1 MSDWDDDLRENLKD
15 LGLEEAR
22 RRRACGDYNERKRPV
37 VDEWIASQ
45 ERKLL
50 EEASER
56 NLSMR
61 SEEIDIA
68 RRAKN
73 AADRAAMA
81 ATIAAIAASAVM
93 IISVISLVRSEF

>member
-1 MSDWDDDLRENLKD
+1 MSDLDDEFLGKLKHLD
-15 LGLEEAR
+15 VEEAR
-22 RRRACGDYNERKRPV
+22 RRRAQNVYGERKRPV
-37 VDEWIASQ
+37 VDKWIASQ

-50 EEASER
+50 EEASEL

-81 ATIAAIAASAVM
+81 AIIAAIAASAVM
-93 IISVISLVRSEF
+93 MITVISFILSVF

>member
-15 LGLEEAR
+15 LGIEEVR
-22 RRRACGDYNERKRPV
+22 LRRARGDYNERKRPV
-37 VDEWIASQ
+37 ADEWIASQ

-50 EEASER
+50 GEASEL

-81 ATIAAIAASAVM
+81 ATIAAIAASVVM
-93 IISVISLVRSEF
+93 IISVISLALSVF